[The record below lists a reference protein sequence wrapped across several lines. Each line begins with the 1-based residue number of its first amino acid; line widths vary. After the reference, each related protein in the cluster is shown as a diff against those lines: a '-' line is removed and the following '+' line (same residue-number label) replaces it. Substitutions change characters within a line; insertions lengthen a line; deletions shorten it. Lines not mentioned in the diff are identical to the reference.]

1 MYKLIRVLNN
11 NAILVEDLKDGI
23 ETILMGKGVGY
34 RLKGEDEIELDID
47 DVEKTFIPL
56 ANQWTSAYLKLIDT
70 VDEKILSV
78 CSEIVLRA
86 RETLGDLHSSIFV
99 VLTGHINFAIERLH
113 NDMAIENPLLTEIQL
128 LYPNEYAVGLYAQE
142 IIEKRLEIS
151 FRIEESAYIAL
162 HLNAARL
169 HQDVKTSLKKT
180 NIIRVLVSYIQEK
193 MDIVIKDKLVY
204 RQLLDHM
211 RGVID
216 RNEQG
221 STIENLFL
229 NEIYKQIPK
238 EQGVARGVAS
248 LLKKHLDLDIGDAEI
263 GYIALHL
270 YRLKR
275 MLM

>member
-1 MYKLIRVLNN
+1 MYKLLRVLNN
-11 NAILVEDLKDGI
+11 NAILVKDLNEEI
-23 ETILMGKGVGY
+23 ETIFMGKGVGFS
-34 RLKGEDEIELDID
+34 LKDEDEIDLDIEEIERAF
-47 DVEKTFIPL
+47 VPL

-99 VLTGHINFAIERLH
+99 VLTGHINFAIERL
-113 NDMAIENPLLTEIQL
+113 NKNVEIENPLLTEIQL

-142 IIEKRLEIS
+142 LIEKRLDIS
-151 FRIEESAYIAL
+151 FRVEESAYIAL

-193 MDIVIKDKLVY
+193 LHIKIKDKLVY

-221 STIENLFL
+221 AKIENLFL
-229 NEIYKQIPK
+229 PEIHKQIPN
-238 EQGVARGVAS
+238 EQRVARGVAE
-248 LLKKHLDLDIGDAEI
+248 LMEKHLGLVIGDAEI

-270 YRLKR
+270 YRLRR
-275 MLM
+275 MLL